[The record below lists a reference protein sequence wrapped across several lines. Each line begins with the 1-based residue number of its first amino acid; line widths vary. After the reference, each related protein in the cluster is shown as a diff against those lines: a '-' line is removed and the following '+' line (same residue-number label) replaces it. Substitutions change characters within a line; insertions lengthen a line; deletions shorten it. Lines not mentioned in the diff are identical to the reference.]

1 MMLRCDH
8 IKETEVVH
16 QSSCR
21 PLMGAGRPFF
31 ALVQSTVPCSRLSAS
46 RNLFIIYLTMVN
58 DFSEELWK
66 GRLASHNLEKQK
78 IGNRKKGYLDIT
90 YREQQYILLENKKLQ
105 AHALDLVSRSP
116 GMRPKRF

>member
-1 MMLRCDH
+1 
-8 IKETEVVH
+8 
-16 QSSCR
+16 
-21 PLMGAGRPFF
+21 MGAGRPFF
-31 ALVQSTVPCSRLSAS
+31 ALVQSSVPCSRLSAS